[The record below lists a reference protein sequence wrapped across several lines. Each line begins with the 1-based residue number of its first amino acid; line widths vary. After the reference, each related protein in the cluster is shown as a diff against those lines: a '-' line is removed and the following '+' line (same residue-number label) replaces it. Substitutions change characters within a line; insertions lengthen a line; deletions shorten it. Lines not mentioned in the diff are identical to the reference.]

1 MPDSMTITLTP
12 DLEDFVKAKVA
23 SGSYSSA
30 REVIQQGLRLLEDIE
45 SMLDVPASELS
56 AQIAVGLEQADRGEL
71 LDGEEVLQELEALL
85 DSAPTA

>member
-1 MPDSMTITLTP
+1 MTITLTP